1 MQSEKTSLICD
12 IVGICFVAISLFI
25 FGFLSIP
32 GTILG
37 ILAIVFNGKSKQ
49 EGGYGSVGG
58 LVTGILATVIG
69 VIAAILWII
78 VLINLANIGM

>member
-1 MQSEKTSLICD
+1 MQSEKTSLVCG
-12 IVGICFVAISLFI
+12 IVGLCFVAVLLFI

-37 ILAIVFNGKSKQ
+37 ILAIVFDNVSKK

>member
-1 MQSEKTSLICD
+1 MQSEKTSLICG

-37 ILAIVFNGKSKQ
+37 ILAIVFNGQSA
-49 EGGYGSVGG
+49 
-58 LVTGILATVIG
+58 L
-69 VIAAILWII
+69 
-78 VLINLANIGM
+78 

>member
-1 MQSEKTSLICD
+1 MRSEKASLVCG
-12 IVGICFVAISLFI
+12 IVGLCFVVVSLFI

-32 GTILG
+32 GTSLG
-37 ILAIVFNGKSKQ
+37 ILAIVFENVSKK

-69 VIAAILWII
+69 VIASILWII
-78 VLINLANIGM
+78 LLINLANIGM

>member
-1 MQSEKTSLICD
+1 MRSEKASLVCG
-12 IVGICFVAISLFI
+12 IVGLCFVVVSLFI
-25 FGFLSIP
+25 FGLLSIP

-37 ILAIVFNGKSKQ
+37 ILAIVFENVSKK

-69 VIAAILWII
+69 VIASILWII
-78 VLINLANIGM
+78 LLINLANIGM